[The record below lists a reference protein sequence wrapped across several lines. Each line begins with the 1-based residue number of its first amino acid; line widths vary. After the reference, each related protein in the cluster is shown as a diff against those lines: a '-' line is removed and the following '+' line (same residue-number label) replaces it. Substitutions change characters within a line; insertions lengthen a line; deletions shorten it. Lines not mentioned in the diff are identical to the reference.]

1 MAKYVTLI
9 PLRGGSKGIP
19 RKNIKIVNGKPLFY
33 YVVKASLSVGL
44 KTVVSTEDKEIK
56 QKSLELFN
64 TLEVID
70 RPEVYALDN
79 SSTEEVIEHYLTL
92 DNTVENIILLQATSP
107 LTTSEDIRKSIELF
121 EKNNLKPLIS
131 VVKCHSFIWSKYGIP
146 QNYDPKNRPR
156 RQDWDGY
163 YVENGAIYIFTREH
177 FEKYKCRCS
186 NRSTLY
192 EMKSNSIF
200 EIDDLDDLEVISN
213 ILKKRDI
220 F

>member
-33 YVVKASLSVGL
+33 YVVQASLSVGL

-64 TLEVID
+64 TLKVID

-121 EKNNLKPLIS
+121 EKNN
-131 VVKCHSFIWSKYGIP
+131 
-146 QNYDPKNRPR
+146 
-156 RQDWDGY
+156 
-163 YVENGAIYIFTREH
+163 T
-177 FEKYKCRCS
+177 
-186 NRSTLY
+186 
-192 EMKSNSIF
+192 
-200 EIDDLDDLEVISN
+200 
-213 ILKKRDI
+213 KR
-220 F
+220 

>member
-19 RKNIKIVNGKPLFY
+19 RKNIKSVNGKPLFY

-79 SSTEEVIEHYLTL
+79 SSTEEVIC
-92 DNTVENIILLQATSP
+92 LLYT
-107 LTTSEDIRKSIELF
+107 
-121 EKNNLKPLIS
+121 
-131 VVKCHSFIWSKYGIP
+131 
-146 QNYDPKNRPR
+146 
-156 RQDWDGY
+156 
-163 YVENGAIYIFTREH
+163 
-177 FEKYKCRCS
+177 
-186 NRSTLY
+186 
-192 EMKSNSIF
+192 
-200 EIDDLDDLEVISN
+200 
-213 ILKKRDI
+213 
-220 F
+220 